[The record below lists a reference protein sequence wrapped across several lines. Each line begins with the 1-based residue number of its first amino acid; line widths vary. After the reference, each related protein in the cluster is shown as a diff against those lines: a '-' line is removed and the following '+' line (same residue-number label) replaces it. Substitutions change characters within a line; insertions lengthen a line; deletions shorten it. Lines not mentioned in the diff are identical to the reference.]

1 MLQLKTLPFWAKRL
15 ARGMAAI
22 FVIKVCLLGAAITLE
37 SCQSNEEEHKTQQQE
52 EALTSFEVLVK
63 NTTPKIKDLMEDHPN
78 VLKNPDLLDQKSV
91 QKLEKEVNILLQP
104 LVHSTRKLLK
114 RYEVEEEYLN
124 QEFKDPND
132 PRIALVGLLLLA
144 AENKEKQ
151 AVALNF
157 AQAFGTFSYAQ
168 DAPNNEITED
178 KPDWVVCMIT
188 AVGIDAVV
196 EFLKGNVTEAIA
208 KKAIKK
214 IASRTL
220 GLLGA
225 AVALY
230 EFGNCMDWY

>member
-1 MLQLKTLPFWAKRL
+1 MLQLKTLPLWAKRL

-37 SCQSNEEEHKTQQQE
+37 SYQSNEEEYKTLQQE

-63 NTTPKIKDLMEDHPN
+63 NTTPKIKDLMEEHPA

-91 QKLEKEVNILLQP
+91 QKLEKEVNTLLQP
-104 LVHSTRKLLK
+104 LVQSTRKLLK

-132 PRIALVGLLLLA
+132 PRIALVGLFLLA

-151 AVALNF
+151 GVALNF
-157 AQAFGTFSYAQ
+157 AQAFGTLSYAQ
-168 DAPNNEITED
+168 NTELSEA
-178 KPDWVVCMIT
+178 KPDWVNCMII

-220 GLLGA
+220 GFIGA

-230 EFGNCMDWY
+230 EFGSCMAWY